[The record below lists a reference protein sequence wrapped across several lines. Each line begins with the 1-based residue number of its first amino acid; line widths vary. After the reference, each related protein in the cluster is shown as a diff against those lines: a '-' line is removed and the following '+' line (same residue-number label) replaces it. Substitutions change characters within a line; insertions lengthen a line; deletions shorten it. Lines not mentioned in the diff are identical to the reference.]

1 MPAIYETDS
10 LDEAMGI
17 VQDESKVKRAAAAA
31 ARDSEGHLSFAAVS
45 FHPAQIRHRRVSRAM
60 DVRVPRG
67 EDRLEAGENSRLARS
82 TDGFR
87 AEEFHLRVSRSAV

>member
-17 VQDESKVKRAAAAA
+17 VQDERKVKRAA
-31 ARDSEGHLSFAAVS
+31 RHSDGHLSFAAVS
-45 FHPAQIRHRRVSRAM
+45 FHPAQIRHRRVPRAM

-67 EDRLEAGENSRLARS
+67 QDRLEAGENSRLARS

-87 AEEFHLRVSRSAV
+87 AEEFHLRVSR